1 MRRGLGVDLRVVLD
15 VSPFLLAFAVA
26 AIAAAVWWSGSR
38 REPPG
43 AFVDMNR
50 PPWSEAIAKARR
62 SVPTLREL
70 FPDHRG
76 RIAVKFPLLTSRG
89 EHEHV
94 WGELLELGPDSFVAG
109 LDTPPRRGTP
119 VGVPPYTLALSE
131 LEDWQLEMPDGA
143 IRGGYTTRLDLE
155 LARERGQAIPDH
167 ILAMESR
174 FVDP

>member
-1 MRRGLGVDLRVVLD
+1 MGVDLRVVSD
-15 VSPFLLAFAVA
+15 VSPFLLALAVA
-26 AIAAAVWWSGSR
+26 VIATVVWWSGSR

-43 AFVDMNR
+43 AFEDMTS
-50 PPWSEAIAKARR
+50 PPWSDAIAKARG

-70 FPDHRG
+70 FPAHRG
-76 RIAVKFPLLTSRG
+76 RIAVKFPLQTSRG
-89 EHEHV
+89 ELEHV
-94 WGELLELGPDSFVAG
+94 WGELLELGQDSFVAG
-109 LDTPPRRGTP
+109 LDTPPRRGKP
-119 VGVPPYTLALSE
+119 VGRPPYTLALSE

-155 LARERGQAIPDH
+155 RARERGQAIPDH